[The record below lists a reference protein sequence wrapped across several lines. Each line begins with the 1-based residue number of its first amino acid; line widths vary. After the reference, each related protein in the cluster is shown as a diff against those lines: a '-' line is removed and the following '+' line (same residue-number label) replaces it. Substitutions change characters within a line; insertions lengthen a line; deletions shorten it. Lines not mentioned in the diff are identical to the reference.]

1 MRVVISLYRACYNR
15 KMRGMQIVKKATVRK
30 MVVDGTLYG
39 RIQCVVPGWLVG
51 KEVMVIIWTEPT
63 IEEATLRKKG
73 VKLWRQDEHGN
84 ILEVVPENVKLKPR
98 AKKEEKPVEAKPEE
112 KPIEEIEVKPEEVKP
127 VEVKPEEKTGEKQAS
142 PGGMELLDR
151 IMREQKLRRLVEEY
165 GKGVKVGNV

>member
-1 MRVVISLYRACYNR
+1 
-15 KMRGMQIVKKATVRK
+15 MRGMQIVKKATVRK

-84 ILEVVPENVKLKPR
+84 ILEVVPENIELKPR
-98 AKKEEKPVEAKPEE
+98 AKKEEKPVEAKPVE
-112 KPIEEIEVKPEEVKP
+112 KPIEEIEVKPEE
-127 VEVKPEEKTGEKQAS
+127 AS
-142 PGGMELLDR
+142 PRVMELLER
-151 IMREQKLRRLVEEY
+151 IKKEQELKKLLEKY
-165 GKGVKVGNV
+165 GKEVKVGNV

>member
-1 MRVVISLYRACYNR
+1 
-15 KMRGMQIVKKATVRK
+15 MRGMQIVKKATVRK

-84 ILEVVPENVKLKPR
+84 ILEVVPENVKLKPK
-98 AKKEEKPVEAKPEE
+98 AKKEEKPVEAKPVE
-112 KPIEEIEVKPEEVKP
+112 KPIEEIEVKPEEVEP
-127 VEVKPEEKTGEKQAS
+127 EVKTGEKPEVK
-142 PGGMELLDR
+142 PGVMELLER
-151 IMREQKLRRLVEEY
+151 IRKEQELKRFLEEY
-165 GKGVKVGNV
+165 GKKRLGVENV